1 MRRTDS
7 RGFEQAVGLL
17 IQKAALA
24 AFFLMVKNIMRAS
37 KYLLATLKET
47 PADAEVISHQLM
59 LRAGMIRK
67 LASGLYTWLPLGT
80 RVLRKV
86 SQIVREEMD
95 RSGAMEVSMPVVQHA
110 ELWEGSG
117 RWHSMG
123 PELLRF
129 KDRHERDF
137 CLGPTHEE
145 VITELAKNEYG
156 SYKQLP
162 ANLYQIQTKF
172 RDERRPR
179 FGVMRSREFIMK
191 DAYSFHA
198 NEESL
203 EQTYEVMHATYS
215 AIFERLGLEFRA
227 VVADSG
233 SIGGNTSHEFH
244 VLADSGEDEIAF
256 SDSSK
261 YAANIELAKGLL
273 PDEPDTDEMLTSECV
288 STGDAHS
295 IDAVSDLLQT
305 QPSRIVKTLLVRG
318 EDEQGEANGELIA
331 LLLRGDQELNETK
344 AQKLSGV
351 LSPLTFATDEE
362 VKDIIGCDPGA
373 IGPVKLNIR
382 TIADLSVVT
391 MKNFVCG
398 ANLNNHHLRNANWEQ
413 DCHFHESADI
423 RKALSGDRSPDGN
436 GTLLIKRGIEVG
448 HIFKLGKK
456 YSSALGATV
465 LDENGKAVVMSM
477 GCYGIGVTRVVAA
490 CIEQNHDEKG
500 IIWPENIAPFQLVIV
515 QLDAHKSAQVP
526 AVAESIYEQATA
538 MGIEVLLDD
547 RDKKTSPGVKFAES
561 ELLGI
566 PHRLV
571 VSARG
576 IAEDSIEHT
585 FRRTGEKRQ
594 ITPSSVS
601 SFLEGLCR

>member
-1 MRRTDS
+1 
-7 RGFEQAVGLL
+7 
-17 IQKAALA
+17 
-24 AFFLMVKNIMRAS
+24 MRAS
-37 KYLLATLKET
+37 NYLLATLKET

-110 ELWEGSG
+110 ELWEESG

-203 EQTYEVMHATYS
+203 QQTYEVMHATYS

-233 SIGGNTSHEFH
+233 NIGGNTSHEFH

-436 GTLLIKRGIEVG
+436 GTLSIKRGIEVG

>member
-1 MRRTDS
+1 
-7 RGFEQAVGLL
+7 
-17 IQKAALA
+17 
-24 AFFLMVKNIMRAS
+24 MRAS
-37 KYLLATLKET
+37 NYLLATLKET

-233 SIGGNTSHEFH
+233 NIGGNTSHEFH

-261 YAANIELAKGLL
+261 YAANIEMAKGLL
-273 PDEPDTDEMLTSECV
+273 PDEPDTGEMLTSECV

-305 QPSRIVKTLLVRG
+305 QTNRIVKTLLVRG

-382 TIADLSVVT
+382 TIADHSVVT

-436 GTLLIKRGIEVG
+436 GTLSIKRGIEVG

-515 QLDAHKSAQVP
+515 QLDAHKSAQVL

>member
-1 MRRTDS
+1 
-7 RGFEQAVGLL
+7 
-17 IQKAALA
+17 
-24 AFFLMVKNIMRAS
+24 MRAS
-37 KYLLATLKET
+37 NYLLATLKET

-233 SIGGNTSHEFH
+233 NIGGNTSHEFH

-261 YAANIELAKGLL
+261 YAANIEMAKGLL
-273 PDEPDTDEMLTSECV
+273 PDEPDTGEMLTSECV

-305 QPSRIVKTLLVRG
+305 QTSRIVKTLLVRG
-318 EDEQGEANGELIA
+318 EDAQGEANGELIA

-436 GTLLIKRGIEVG
+436 GTLSIKRGIEVG

>member
-1 MRRTDS
+1 
-7 RGFEQAVGLL
+7 
-17 IQKAALA
+17 
-24 AFFLMVKNIMRAS
+24 MVENIMRAS
-37 KYLLATLKET
+37 NYLLATLKET

-110 ELWEGSG
+110 ELWEESG

-145 VITELAKNEYG
+145 VITDLVRNEYG

-179 FGVMRSREFIMK
+179 FGVMRSREFVMK

-203 EQTYEVMHATYS
+203 EQTYEVMHATYC
-215 AIFERLGLEFRA
+215 AIFNRLGLEFRA

-233 SIGGNTSHEFH
+233 NIGGNTSHEFH
-244 VLADSGEDEIAF
+244 VLAESGEDEIAF
-256 SDSSK
+256 SDSSD
-261 YAANIELAKGLL
+261 YAANIEMAEGLL
-273 PDEPDTDEMLTSECV
+273 PDEPSSSDIQGSECIA
-288 STGDAHS
+288 TGDAHS
-295 IDAVSDLLQT
+295 IDAVSELLQI
-305 QPSRIVKTLLVRG
+305 QAKHIVKTLVVHG
-318 EDEQGEANGELIA
+318 EDEQGEASGELVA

-362 VKDIIGCDPGA
+362 IKDSIGCQPGA
-373 IGPVKLNIR
+373 IGPVNLSIR
-382 TIADLSVVT
+382 TIADHSVVG
-391 MKNFVCG
+391 MRNFVCG
-398 ANLNNHHLRNANWEQ
+398 ANRDNHHLRNANWEQ

-423 RKALSGDRSPDGN
+423 RKVCPGDRSPDGK
-436 GTLLIKRGIEVG
+436 GTLSIKRGIEVG
-448 HIFKLGKK
+448 HIFHLGKK

-465 LDENGKAVVMSM
+465 LDEHGKAVVMPM

-576 IAEDSIEHT
+576 IAEDSIEYT
-585 FRRTGEKRQ
+585 CRRTGEKRP
-594 ITPSSVS
+594 ISPSTVT
-601 SFLEGLCR
+601 SFLEELCR